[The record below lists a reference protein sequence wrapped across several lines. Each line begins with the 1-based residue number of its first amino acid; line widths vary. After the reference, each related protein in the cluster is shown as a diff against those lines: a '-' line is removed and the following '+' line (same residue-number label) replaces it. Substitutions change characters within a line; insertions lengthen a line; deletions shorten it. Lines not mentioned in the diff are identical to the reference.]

1 MMLKQ
6 PEKLL
11 NTRSTIILL
20 GYRRRVN
27 YVRLNGAI
35 SRDNDFTTLCSL
47 VQSNKLSQLTKYRF
61 FSSFFFLSD
70 VALFFFF
77 FLSLFYFRAR
87 DEREKEKRSF
97 AKAKRERLHGR
108 SRRSGATLTRQAEK
122 IRSHLVRSSCSSAR
136 PVEAISARLDT
147 RLHHCRKQF
156 QLSEKRGNQV
166 SSSFFSEVCRREV
179 ARRRRKRDREERA
192 RDEREREN

>member
-77 FLSLFYFRAR
+77 LSFFILFSSTGRAWK
-87 DEREKEKRSF
+87 REKVIRQGETRETSRPIASFGGDANKTSGKNSF
-97 AKAKRERLHGR
+97 APRPIFL
-108 SRRSGATLTRQAEK
+108 LF
-122 IRSHLVRSSCSSAR
+122 RSSRGSNLRPIGYSITSLSQTIPIKRKAR
-136 PVEAISARLDT
+136 QSGFEFLLFRG
-147 RLHHCRKQF
+147 
-156 QLSEKRGNQV
+156 LSPGGGET
-166 SSSFFSEVCRREV
+166 
-179 ARRRRKRDREERA
+179 
-192 RDEREREN
+192 